1 MKEKSFT
8 KLERYELKYHV
19 PWGAVEQI
27 RRFLEPWC
35 SMDAYSSKSS
45 DGFYWVSTLYLD
57 SPVYTFF
64 RWKEAALPERFNMR
78 IRTYGEHPTPE
89 SPRFFEVKKKRCDI
103 VEKTRGTLKGGHAE
117 RLWTDTSE
125 VLHSASSKDRKNLE
139 EFYRLSQ
146 TWNAHPILL
155 TQYRRIA
162 WFGIHE
168 EYARVTI
175 DTGLRWREER
185 GFDFT
190 ALPSQMRPSDLPDYF
205 RPGANA
211 ILELK
216 CPKAQVPWWML
227 DLIRYLNLER
237 TSFSKFGAAVR
248 ESLTLPSVRS
258 VCSSM
263 ETPYDVVA

>member
-1 MKEKSFT
+1 MKEKGFS

-19 PWGAVEQI
+19 PWHAVDQI

-35 SMDAYSSKSS
+35 GMDAFSTKSP
-45 DGFYWVSTLYLD
+45 DGFYWVTTLYLD

-64 RWKEAALPERFNMR
+64 RWKEEGLAERFNMR
-78 IRTYGEHPTPE
+78 IRTYGENPDPHGL
-89 SPRFFEVKKKRCDI
+89 RFFEVKKKRADI
-103 VEKTRGTLKGGHAE
+103 VEKIRGTLKNGDAG
-117 RLWTDTSE
+117 RLWTDTST
-125 VLHSASSKDRKNLE
+125 VLHDSESKDRRNLE

-146 TWNAHPILL
+146 TWNAQPILL
-155 TQYRRIA
+155 TQYRRLA
-162 WFGIHE
+162 WFGLHE
-168 EYARVTI
+168 DYARVTI
-175 DTGLRWREER
+175 DMGLRWREER

-190 ALPSQMRPSDLPDYF
+190 AAQTQMRPSDLPDYF

-216 CPKAQVPWWML
+216 CPKSQVPWWML

-248 ESLTLPSVRS
+248 ESFRLPSIRTV
-258 VCSSM
+258 SSPM
-263 ETPYDVVA
+263 EIHYEDVA